1 MKLYYCPW
9 ACSLAAHIVLH
20 EVGAPFANESVD
32 IRTKITASGADFNS
46 VTRKGYVPALRLD
59 DGEIVTENIAVLD
72 YLAGVYPQFGLD
84 GPLGRTRLVEALAY
98 ISTELHKSF
107 KPFWHNGTDEQKAAA
122 SAYITARMR
131 YLGDTIKGD
140 YLFGDQP
147 SVADFYLFV
156 NTRWAE
162 RFGVDIPP
170 AIAAI
175 HQRLNA
181 RPAVQATLRAEGLA

>member
-9 ACSLAAHIVLH
+9 ACSLAAHVALH
-20 EVGAPFANESVD
+20 EADVPFEHESVD
-32 IRTKITASGADFNS
+32 IRTKITATGTDFNS
-46 VTRKGYVPALRLD
+46 VTRKGYVPALLLD
-59 DGEIVTENIAVLD
+59 NGELLTENIAVLD
-72 YLAGVYPQFGLD
+72 YLAGVYPQFGVD

-98 ISTELHKSF
+98 ISTELHKSY
-107 KPFWHNGTDEQKAAA
+107 KPFWHNGTDQQKATA
-122 SAYITARMR
+122 SAYITARMA
-131 YLGDTIKGD
+131 YLGGTIKGD

-147 SVADFYLFV
+147 GVADFYLFV

-162 RFGVDIPP
+162 RFDVDIPP

>member
-20 EVGAPFANESVD
+20 EAGAPFENESVD
-32 IRTKITASGADFNS
+32 IRTKVTASGADFNS
-46 VTRKGYVPALRLD
+46 VTRKGYVPALQLD
-59 DGEIVTENIAVLD
+59 NGEVLTENIAVLD
-72 YLAGVYPQFGLD
+72 YLAGVYPQFGIE
-84 GPLGRTRLVEALAY
+84 GALGRTRLVEALAY

-107 KPFWHNGTDEQKAAA
+107 KPYWHNGTDEQKAVA

-140 YLFGDQP
+140 YLFGDRP
-147 SVADFYLFV
+147 TVADFYLFV

-162 RFGVDIPP
+162 RFGVEIPP

-175 HQRLNA
+175 HERLNA
-181 RPAVQATLRAEGLA
+181 RPPVQATLKAEGLA

>member
-72 YLAGVYPQFGLD
+72 YLADVYPQFGLD

-147 SVADFYLFV
+147 TVADFYLFV

-162 RFGVDIPP
+162 RFGVEIPP

>member
-9 ACSLAAHIVLH
+9 ACSLAAHIALH
-20 EVGAPFANESVD
+20 EAGVPFENESVD
-32 IRTKITASGADFNS
+32 IRTKITASGADFNG
-46 VTRKGYVPALRLD
+46 VTRKGYVPALQLD
-59 DGEIVTENIAVLD
+59 NGEIVTENIAVLD
-72 YLAGVYPQFGLD
+72 YLAGVYPQFGIE

-107 KPFWHNGTDEQKAAA
+107 KPYWHNGTDEQKAVA

-147 SVADFYLFV
+147 TVADFYLFV

-162 RFGVDIPP
+162 RFGVEIPP

-175 HQRLNA
+175 HERLNA
-181 RPAVQATLRAEGLA
+181 RPAVQATLKAEGLA

>member
-9 ACSLAAHIVLH
+9 ACSLAAHIALH
-20 EVGAPFANESVD
+20 EAGVPFENESVD
-32 IRTKITASGADFNS
+32 IRTKITASGGDFNK
-46 VTRKGYVPALRLD
+46 VTPKGYVPALELD
-59 DGEIVTENIAVLD
+59 NGEILTENIAVLD
-72 YLAGVYPQFGLD
+72 YLAGIYPQFGVE

-98 ISTELHKSF
+98 ISTEIHKSY
-107 KPFWHNGTDEQKAAA
+107 KPFWHNGTDEQKAVA

-131 YLGDTIKGD
+131 YLGGTIKGD

-147 SVADFYLFV
+147 TVADFYLFV

-162 RFGVDIPP
+162 RFDVEIPP

-175 HQRLNA
+175 HERLNA
-181 RPAVQATLRAEGLA
+181 RAAVQATLKAEGLV

>member
-107 KPFWHNGTDEQKAAA
+107 KPFWHNGTDEQKVAA

-147 SVADFYLFV
+147 TVADFYLFV

-162 RFGVDIPP
+162 RFGVEIPP

>member
-9 ACSLAAHIVLH
+9 ACSLAAHIALYEAGV
-20 EVGAPFANESVD
+20 PFENESVD
-32 IRTKITASGADFNS
+32 IRTKITASGADFNK
-46 VTRKGYVPALRLD
+46 VTPKGYVPALELD
-59 DGEIVTENIAVLD
+59 NGEILTENIAVLD
-72 YLAGVYPQFGLD
+72 YLAGIYPQFGVE

-98 ISTELHKSF
+98 ISTEIHKSY
-107 KPFWHNGTDEQKAAA
+107 KPYWHNGTDEQKSVA

-131 YLGDTIKGD
+131 YLGGTIKGD

-147 SVADFYLFV
+147 TVADFYLFV

-162 RFGVDIPP
+162 RFGVEMPP

-175 HQRLNA
+175 HERLNA
-181 RPAVQATLRAEGLA
+181 RPAVQATLKAEGLA

>member
-20 EVGAPFANESVD
+20 EAGVPFESESVD
-32 IRTKITASGADFNS
+32 IRTKITASGADFNA
-46 VTRKGYVPALRLD
+46 VTPKGYVPALRID
-59 DGEIVTENIAVLD
+59 TGELVTENIAVLD
-72 YLAGVYPQFGLD
+72 YLAGVYPRFAVD

-107 KPFWHNGTDEQKAAA
+107 KPYWHNGTDAQKAAA

-131 YLGDTIKGD
+131 YLGDTAQGD
-140 YLFGDQP
+140 YLFGDEP
-147 SVADFYLFV
+147 SVADYYLFV

-162 RFGVDIPP
+162 RFGVEIPP
-170 AIAAI
+170 VIAAI
-175 HQRLNA
+175 HARLNA
-181 RPAVQATLRAEGLA
+181 RAAVQATLAAEGLA

>member
-20 EVGAPFANESVD
+20 EVGVPFENESVD
-32 IRTKITASGADFNS
+32 IRTKITASGVDFNM
-46 VTRKGYVPALRLD
+46 VTPKGYVPALQLD
-59 DGEIVTENIAVLD
+59 NREIVTENIAVLD
-72 YLAGVYPQFGLD
+72 YLAGVYPQFGLE

-98 ISTELHKSF
+98 ISTEIHKSF
-107 KPFWHNGTDEQKAAA
+107 KPYWHNGTDEQKAVA

-131 YLGDTIKGD
+131 LLGDTIKGD

-147 SVADFYLFV
+147 TVADFYLFV

-162 RFGVDIPP
+162 RFGIEIPP

-181 RPAVQATLRAEGLA
+181 RAAVQATLKAEGLV

>member
-9 ACSLAAHIVLH
+9 ACSLAAHIALYEASV
-20 EVGAPFANESVD
+20 PFENESVD

-46 VTRKGYVPALRLD
+46 VTPKGYVPALELD
-59 DGEIVTENIAVLD
+59 NGEILTENIAVLD
-72 YLAGVYPQFGLD
+72 YLAGIYPQFGVE

-98 ISTELHKSF
+98 ISTEIHKSY
-107 KPFWHNGTDEQKAAA
+107 KPYWHNGTDEQKAVA

-131 YLGDTIKGD
+131 LLGGTIKGN

-147 SVADFYLFV
+147 TVADFYLFV

-162 RFGVDIPP
+162 RFGVEIPP

-175 HQRLNA
+175 HERLNA
-181 RPAVQATLRAEGLA
+181 RPAVQATLKAEGLA

>member
-20 EVGAPFANESVD
+20 EVGVPFGNESVD
-32 IRTKITASGADFNS
+32 IRTKVTADGTDFNK
-46 VTRKGYVPALRLD
+46 VTPKGYVPALQLD
-59 DGEIVTENIAVLD
+59 NGEIVTENIAVLD
-72 YLAGVYPQFGLD
+72 YLAGVYPQFGVD
-84 GPLGRTRLVEALAY
+84 GALGRTRLVEALAY

-147 SVADFYLFV
+147 TVADFYLFV

-162 RFGVDIPP
+162 RFGVEIPP

-175 HQRLNA
+175 HERLNA
-181 RPAVQATLRAEGLA
+181 RPAVQATLKAEGLA